1 MEVTYKS
8 GFQDTSLV
16 HYWLDPR
23 SSIPRMHGLG
33 LASRSGRA
41 EPSVQWVRKKLNLQ
55 FGQLSFSG
63 PA

>member
-16 HYWLDPR
+16 YYWLDPT
-23 SSIPRMHGLG
+23 SSIPRMHGLP
-33 LASRSGRA
+33 SGRA
-41 EPSVQWVRKKLNLQ
+41 EPSVQGVMKKLNLQ